1 MIEIN
6 LLPGSGKKSRSRGA
20 SFDFAGAFAG
30 IIGKVKDPWLMG
42 AVGTVTLVVLA
53 VGLMHVRQTARRADL
68 AEKEQRAVQ
77 DSTRYAA
84 VLREKRK
91 AEAQRDSVLH
101 QLNIIRSIDNNRFVW
116 PHLLEEISRAMP
128 PYTWLTSV
136 VQTSAP
142 KSAAAAPAAPPAP
155 RRGAPPAKPAAG
167 ATPASAKTVLAKVP
181 RDTVKFQIVG
191 NTVDIQA
198 LTRFMRVLE
207 ASPFIENVELTRS
220 LLVITDGK
228 EVTQFLLSAQF
239 EEPDSSAIRTVPVT
253 LSVR

>member
-6 LLPGSGKKSRSRGA
+6 LLPGSGKKSRSRGGS

-30 IIGKVKDPWLMG
+30 IAGKVKDPWLMG
-42 AVGTVTLVVLA
+42 AVASVAIVVLA
-53 VGLMHVRQTARRADL
+53 VGLLHVRQTARRADL
-68 AEKEQRAVQ
+68 SEREQRAVQ

-136 VQTSAP
+136 VQTSTP
-142 KSAAAAPAAPPAP
+142 KSAAAAPPAP
-155 RRGAPPAKPAAG
+155 AASRPGTTAPKPAAKPDSG
-167 ATPASAKTVLAKVP
+167 KRHLGKVP
-181 RDTVKFQIVG
+181 RDTVKFQIIG

-220 LLVITDGK
+220 LLVITEGK
-228 EVTQFLLSAQF
+228 EVTQFLLNAQY

-253 LSVR
+253 ISVR